1 MRINE
6 DIITVQSALMIKLM
20 QKAQEDNKW
29 MFSPPETTVNK
40 NAEWKRN

>member
-6 DIITVQSALMIKLM
+6 DIITVQSALMINLM

-29 MFSPPETTVNK
+29 MFFPPENRVNK